1 LCCEIKGSSLL
12 FWVARCQWVQNRDG
26 TVPSCFST
34 CVCVCTHKCEKQAYR
49 QVQTSFSAQ
58 SITLAFFSVRNYDP
72 KLSNNVVSNLFLLYW
87 LH

>member
-34 CVCVCTHKCEKQAYR
+34 CVCVYTQMWKTGLQA
-49 QVQTSFSAQ
+49 SSDF
-58 SITLAFFSVRNYDP
+58 ILCPEHHPGF
-72 KLSNNVVSNLFLLYW
+72 LFGEELW
-87 LH
+87 P